1 MTSRQ
6 RIELVSRHGEGVVSC
21 EDNKMGILGDAA
33 GSQLFFFFIVEEP
46 PQDMV
51 NYITKW

>member
-21 EDNKMGILGDAA
+21 EDNKMGKVTATWGRRRF
-33 GSQLFFFFIVEEP
+33 SIVEEP